1 MLESLVHNKQV
12 APFVLLLILCNYG
25 GIELYNVCYLTD
37 EMRKNGLPT

>member
-25 GIELYNVCYLTD
+25 GIGMYNVCYLTD